1 MDHIPEPNEIY
12 RHFKGGFY
20 RIISLAEH
28 TETGETLVVYQALYG
43 ESRIFARPLSSFME
57 PVDKIRY
64 PETVQ
69 EMRFE
74 IQSGPAVIQNPVKE
88 QIEPAGGKLQNQKES
103 VPEHAEEIA
112 EKADPAELGTEQTTI
127 NPHLMEYLDADTY
140 EEKLQILYQ
149 MRNEVTDEILNTMSI
164 AIDIELK
171 DGDLES
177 RYEELKYCLM
187 TRERFECNRLR

>member
-88 QIEPAGGKLQNQKES
+88 QIEPAGGKPQNQQES
-103 VPEHAEEIA
+103 VPEQAEQI
-112 EKADPAELGTEQTTI
+112 TI
-127 NPHLMEYLDADTY
+127 NPHLMDYLDADTY